1 MAGITPLLR
10 LLPLLLLLL
19 HPSLREYLTVSR
31 RPNGGVDVGANELH
45 PIVLLAGL
53 GCSDIEARLTEA
65 YRPSTPSCGAMKGK
79 GWFSLWENATD
90 LVTHDYLQ
98 CFEEQMR
105 LVYDPAVN
113 DYRNL
118 PGVETRI
125 PKFGSVRGK
134 TCLDHVRE
142 ALEGL
147 GYRDNDT
154 MFGVPYGL
162 VRLQLLRPGTGRF
175 RVDWAALFGAG
186 PAHGIGVRFCLA
198 RFVNW
203 PVLDFSSSPRPGS
216 ETDLLPSGS
225 NQLGRRRKAG
235 GASRQSARRRRPPP
249 RDGLPTSHRLG
260 GHLAEGTYNFTSL
273 ESPQT
278 EETLRQ
284 THDVEEPFSL
294 EAKLV
299 LPNEPYDWRHTPPIP
314 GQASR
319 AYSHYFQQFK
329 ELVEAARIRHQ
340 KMVIIFGHSYGGMV
354 ALEFVRNMPPAW
366 RNRYIKHLI
375 PAAPTLSVGFM
386 YQVRNLVAAGSMQVI
401 YVPDPDNSSVTTLW
415 TSFETAIFGLPSPTV
430 FGHEPIVVTK
440 RRNYFAYDMEDLL
453 AAFGLAG
460 SVKPFRRRMVP
471 KMRYSE
477 APMVPI
483 TCINGLDI
491 RMPRQLVFWDGDY
504 GAAPEIVYGDGDGF
518 VNLISMSAFE
528 EDMCGQPRQKKQ
540 F

>member
-125 PKFGSVRGK
+125 PKFGSVRGFHDKNPLHSK
-134 TCLDHVRE
+134 TCVDYVRE

-154 MFGVPYGL
+154 MFG
-162 VRLQLLRPGTGRF
+162 
-175 RVDWAALFGAG
+175 A
-186 PAHGIGVRFCLA
+186 
-198 RFVNW
+198 
-203 PVLDFSSSPRPGS
+203 
-216 ETDLLPSGS
+216 
-225 NQLGRRRKAG
+225 
-235 GASRQSARRRRPPP
+235 
-249 RDGLPTSHRLG
+249 
-260 GHLAEGTYNFTSL
+260 
-273 ESPQT
+273 
-278 EETLRQ
+278 
-284 THDVEEPFSL
+284 
-294 EAKLV
+294 
-299 LPNEPYDWRHTPPIP
+299 PYDWRHTPPIP
-314 GQASR
+314 GQASQ

-329 ELVEAARIRHQ
+329 ELVEAASSRHR
-340 KMVIIFGHSYGGMV
+340 KRKAIIFGHSYGGMV

-366 RNRYIKHLI
+366 RNRHIKHLI
-375 PAAPTLSVGFM
+375 LAAPTLSTGFM
-386 YQVRNLVAAGSMQVI
+386 YMVSSLVSAGSLQVI
-401 YVPDPDNSSVTTLW
+401 YVPDTDDSSVTKLW
-415 TSFETAIFGLPSPTV
+415 RSFETAISDLPSPAV

-440 RRNYFAYDMEDLL
+440 RRNYSAYDMEDLL

-460 SVKPFRRRMVP
+460 SIEPFKRRMVP
-471 KMRYSE
+471 KMQYSE

-483 TCINGLDI
+483 TCINGVDN
-491 RMPRQLVFWDGDY
+491 RTPRQLVFWDGDY
-504 GAAPEIVYGDGDGF
+504 NAEPEIVYGDGDGF
-518 VNLISMSAFE
+518 VNLISMTAFE
-528 EDMCGQPRQKKQ
+528 EDMCRQPRQKKQ
-540 F
+540 FKSVKIPKVGHREILTDELAVKKVVEEILEANRL